1 MSTLFPPPVVRSDGI
16 ATRRWTAEEY
26 LRLAELGFFDN
37 QRVELI
43 DGEIIQMSPIH
54 NAHAS
59 VVSRLTK
66 LLNSLDDE
74 KYWVR
79 VQATLQIGE
88 DFPEPDIA
96 VVPGPITGDGTFPTS
111 ALLVIEVSDSTLR
124 FDQTKKMALYA
135 SAGIAEYWAANI
147 PEKQVE
153 VYRRPVSDAGQRFG
167 YRYADVRQCRAGT
180 VATPMF
186 DGSVAI
192 AVGRLF
198 G

>member
-1 MSTLFPPPVVRSDGI
+1 MRPDGI

-43 DGEIIQMSPIH
+43 DGEIIQLSPIH
-54 NAHAS
+54 NAHAN

-66 LLNSLDDE
+66 ILNSLDDE

-96 VVPGPITGDGTFPTS
+96 IVQGPGTNEGTFPTS

-124 FDQTKKMALYA
+124 FDQTKKMSLYA
-135 SAGIAEYWAANI
+135 SAGIREYWVINI
-147 PEKQVE
+147 PDRRIEI
-153 VYRRPVSDAGQRFG
+153 YRRPVSDSAQRFG
-167 YRYADVRQCRAGT
+167 FRYADVQHLSGDSIL
-180 VATPMF
+180 VA
-186 DGSVAI
+186 
-192 AVGRLF
+192 LF
-198 G
+198 EPSLSFRVNQVLR